1 MHHRW
6 DTDRGFDICSALCCK
21 LEWKTGAGVSG
32 WNEEQF
38 LWISIGIPVDR
49 ELRVSVLPALT
60 IEVSVIAQCK
70 YSPGVSQDSVLC
82 YDGQSPMDSP
92 PLLLWN
98 TVVFSL

>member
-1 MHHRW
+1 MM
-6 DTDRGFDICSALCCK
+6 
-21 LEWKTGAGVSG
+21 E
-32 WNEEQF
+32 
-38 LWISIGIPVDR
+38 R
-49 ELRVSVLPALT
+49 ELRVSVLSALT

-82 YDGQSPMDSP
+82 YDYYWAKPNMDSP